1 MRSYPTNSPAAIAR
15 LIAMA
20 MLADGRLDNREID
33 WINHHDT
40 AAMVGVD
47 RETLIQVLLD
57 CCRDV
62 ITEAEQER
70 VFLLEEARLAR
81 LADDLTD
88 PALRKV
94 ALSAMLIIAKADG
107 TVSEGEPLRTAL
119 SAPSCA
125 AASMPRARPE
135 TMHSPC
141 SARACAISRALTRP
155 CAEGLR
161 LPTMAKDCG

>member
-57 CCRDV
+57 CCRVV

-81 LADDLTD
+81 LADDITD
-88 PALRKV
+88 RALQKV
-94 ALSAMLIIAKADG
+94 ALSAVLIIAKADG
-107 TVSEGEPLRTAL
+107 TVSEGEEPLLRYLMQRWGLTL
-119 SAPSCA
+119 DDLA
-125 AASMPRARPE
+125 AA
-135 TMHSPC
+135 
-141 SARACAISRALTRP
+141 
-155 CAEGLR
+155 
-161 LPTMAKDCG
+161 